1 MLHFIKMANDV
12 MKSIVGNVFTKSISA
27 VPNMM
32 TKLVNCNN
40 SSVFAF
46 IVFFFLIGE
55 LYSE

>member
-1 MLHFIKMANDV
+1 MANDV

-32 TKLVNCNN
+32 TKLVSCNN